1 MKRPPSEVLPHV
13 RLEDVVPGSLS
24 VQPNPASADE
34 VILKAQVNLRPTPD
48 LYTLV
53 LHLTRLDARRV
64 PHMGWN
70 TVAAPAGSV
79 LFGGLPPDARF
90 YFVHSFGVQRWEMPP
105 NDRIAPS
112 RRSAMSSSSARAPI
126 RPNRTIRAT
135 PPTATRRTASRCRRS
150 AGA

>member
-53 LHLTRLDARRV
+53 LHLTRLDARRLAV
-64 PHMGWN
+64 QIQKQLD
-70 TVAAPAGSV
+70 APTCS
-79 LFGGLPPDARF
+79 
-90 YFVHSFGVQRWEMPP
+90 
-105 NDRIAPS
+105 
-112 RRSAMSSSSARAPI
+112 
-126 RPNRTIRAT
+126 
-135 PPTATRRTASRCRRS
+135 
-150 AGA
+150 